1 MTTQLTKTDVVI
13 VGLGATGGIAAM
25 VLAKAGLQ
33 VIGLEAGDRLTQRDQ
48 RLDELIESHH
58 YNFFGRDK
66 ANLEVPTWRPNA
78 TTPTRPSTA
87 TAQSS
92 PMMNAVGGSTIHYGT
107 QSWRLPTWNFRSRSE
122 TIRRY
127 GAGALP
133 AGSALADWPLGYD
146 ELETYYDQVERGIGV
161 SGQAGN
167 IQGRKIAGGNPFE
180 SPRSRDFPLPPLRRS
195 GYLDLLADA
204 ARGLGW
210 HPFPGPSAAHS
221 MPFEG
226 KPPCTYCGFCAAG
239 CFISAKGSTDLHVIP
254 AAEATKR
261 LSVVT
266 RARVTRVASHRNG
279 RVSGVHYVRNGEEF
293 FQPASAVMLATYTYE
308 NVRLLLL
315 SKSDGYPH
323 GFSNNHGQVGR
334 HYMCHVPPAAWG
346 LFPGLEL
353 NRWSGLAAQS
363 VQVDDWDADN
373 FDHTGLGFI
382 GGGSLQGMMELKPIM
397 AANTPP
403 PPGVPSW
410 GPGWKSWLANIN
422 SVGSVAGQI
431 EMLAYDDHY
440 LDLDPQVRD
449 AFGTPVLRITF
460 GLKPD
465 YLRAHAFAQERLTE
479 WLKAAGASQTWT
491 VPATPVGLA
500 NHAYGGTR
508 MGTDPASSVVDGWS
522 FSHEAP
528 NLAILGG
535 STFPTTGGHNPTQT
549 MQALAWRCAERLVR
563 DWDTIAA

>member
-1 MTTQLTKTDVVI
+1 VARQLPKTDVVI
-13 VGLGATGGIAAM
+13 VGMGASGAIAAM

-33 VIGLEAGDRLTQRDQ
+33 VVGIEAGDRLTQQDQ

-58 YNFFGRDK
+58 YNYFGRHK
-66 ANLEVPTWRPNA
+66 TNLEVPTWRPNA
-78 TTPTRPSTA
+78 ATPTRIA
-87 TAQSS
+87 TAMRSS
-92 PMMNAVGGSTIHYGT
+92 PMMNAVGGSTLHYGT
-107 QSWRLPTWNFRSRSE
+107 QSWRLPAWNFRSRTE

-146 ELETYYDQVERGIGV
+146 ELEPYYDQVEWAIGV

-167 IQGRKIAGGNPFE
+167 LQGKKIAGGNPFE
-180 SPRSRDFPLPPLRRS
+180 SPRSRDFPLPPLRRA
-195 GYLDLLADA
+195 GYLDFLGDA
-204 ARGLGW
+204 AKRLGW

-226 KPPCTYCGFCAAG
+226 KPPCTYCGFCATG

-254 AAEATKR
+254 AAEATNH
-261 LSVVT
+261 LSIVT
-266 RARVTRVASHRNG
+266 LARVTKVASRSDG
-279 RVSGVHYVRNGEEF
+279 RVTGVHYVRNGEEF

-308 NVRLLLL
+308 NTRLLLL
-315 SKSDGYPH
+315 SKSDAYPR
-323 GFSNNHGQVGR
+323 GCSNNHGQVGKY
-334 HYMCHVPPAAWG
+334 YMCHVAPSAWG
-346 LFPGLEL
+346 LFPGMKM

-373 FDHTGLGFI
+373 YDHTGLGFI
-382 GGGSLQGMMELKPIM
+382 GGGTLQGMMELKPIM

-410 GPGWKSWLANIN
+410 GSGWKSWLAANVN
-422 SVGSVAGQI
+422 SVGSVSGQV
-431 EMLAYDDHY
+431 EMLAHQENF
-440 LDLDPQVRD
+440 LDLDPEARD

-460 GLKPD
+460 DLKED
-465 YLRAHAFAQERLTE
+465 YLRAYAFTQARLVE
-479 WLKAAGASQTWT
+479 WLKEAGASQTWT
-491 VPATPVGLA
+491 APARPAGLA

-508 MGTDPASSVVDGWS
+508 MGTDRATSVVDGWS
-522 FSHEAP
+522 FSHEAA

-549 MQALAWRCAERLVR
+549 LQALAWRCADRLLR
-563 DWDTIAA
+563 DWNTIAV